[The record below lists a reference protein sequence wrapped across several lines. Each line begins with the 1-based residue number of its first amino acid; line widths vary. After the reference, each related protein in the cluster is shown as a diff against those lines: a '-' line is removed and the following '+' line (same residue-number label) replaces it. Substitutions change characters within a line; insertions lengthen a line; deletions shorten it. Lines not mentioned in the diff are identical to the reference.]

1 MLVLCLTVS
10 AWMVFLWQCVH
21 MPAAKSFCLNRA
33 LSGVPPFDGCR
44 CYSCCTTSVLFT
56 VLRVADSNDALFAH
70 VFFHAQ
76 KGKLPGA
83 AGYHVLRE
91 STSVPNAFVI
101 SILLRHGDVEHVIL
115 TQTPEGTYTVV
126 QECVDALRPP
136 MSPPP
141 AASANQPHP
150 RGWGRGQ
157 PRLCIAVTTRG
168 LLFWQLLANVGY
180 VSTSSP
186 RRRLARSTRPHPHP
200 TPIGVPFTS
209 LQPRSL
215 SLRRRHTIVPSHR
228 STTTLSRAVCPVP
241 SPPRH
246 RYTDG
251 KALSCE
257 HLMGVIDH
265 GYTVGFTIRGEL
277 VKLGRCIHGENLA
290 NA

>member
-1 MLVLCLTVS
+1 MAAVATVAAPPLYYLQCCEWLT
-10 AWMVFLWQCVH
+10 Q
-21 MPAAKSFCLNRA
+21 
-33 LSGVPPFDGCR
+33 
-44 CYSCCTTSVLFT
+44 TVLF
-56 VLRVADSNDALFAH
+56 LLM
-70 VFFHAQ
+70 FFRAQ

-157 PRLCIAVTTRG
+157 PRLCIAVPTRG

-180 VSTSSP
+180 VTTSSP
-186 RRRLARSTRPHPHP
+186 RRRLAHSTRPHPHP
-200 TPIGVPFTS
+200 P
-209 LQPRSL
+209 L
-215 SLRRRHTIVPSHR
+215 SS
-228 STTTLSRAVCPVP
+228 SP
-241 SPPRH
+241 SPV
-246 RYTDG
+246 
-251 KALSCE
+251 C
-257 HLMGVIDH
+257 DH
-265 GYTVGFTIRGEL
+265 ARSHCAAVTQ
-277 VKLGRCIHGENLA
+277 
-290 NA
+290 